1 MMAFINKLYIDG
13 YRGIRQLKIGNLKQ
27 VNLIVGDNNC
37 GKTSVLEALQM
48 LRTSGS
54 LANVYRIARLRD
66 SISYSGSNSIFD
78 NFICMF
84 PRNYGGK
91 MEIRVSGTCD
101 EKDISFILEGKRN
114 MILLDT
120 KEMPSRKYRQQ
131 DMPDGEIETE
141 AFDGTI
147 RLKLDDKEKKTEIHL
162 NQYSSVTG
170 TPSSD
175 KDQFN
180 IVYLSP
186 FDHLR
191 GSNLNRILRN
201 ESYKQICIKAL
212 QLFDPDIEDMMIF
225 KSDIGNNPVEYI
237 RHKTLGDMPV
247 SSYGDGIKKV
257 LALSNGIAM
266 AAGGILLIDEI
277 ETAIHKKYYD
287 DIFRFIVKAC
297 KSFDVQV
304 FITTHSIEAIDG
316 LLGTQDYDIQRDS
329 DDICVCTIKRTSEGS
344 VSRVLTGREVYENR
358 EAFGFEVRL

>member
-1 MMAFINKLYIDG
+1 MAFINKLCIDG
-13 YRGIRQLKIGNLKQ
+13 YRGIRQLKIGELKQ
-27 VNLIVGDNNC
+27 VNLVVGDNNC
-37 GKTSVLEALQM
+37 GKTSVLEALQL
-48 LRTSGS
+48 LRTSGN
-54 LANVYRIARLRD
+54 LANVYRVARQRD
-66 SISYSGSNSIFD
+66 SIALLGSNSIFD

-84 PRNYGGK
+84 PKNNSGK
-91 MEIRVSGTCD
+91 LEIRVSGTCD
-101 EKDISFILEGKRN
+101 DKEISFLLEGRQSRV
-114 MILLDT
+114 LLDT
-120 KEMPSRKYRQQ
+120 RELPFRKYRQQ

-147 RLKLDDKEKKTEIHL
+147 SLKLDDIDKKTEIHV

-170 TPSSD
+170 TPFSD
-175 KDQFN
+175 KGQIN

-191 GSNLNRILRN
+191 GSNLSKILRN

-225 KSDIGNNPVEYI
+225 KSDIGNRPVEYI
-237 RHKTLGDMPV
+237 RHRLLGDMPV

-297 KSFDVQV
+297 RSFKVQA

-316 LLGTQDYDIQRDS
+316 LLGTQDYDAQREV
-329 DDICVCTIKRTSEGS
+329 DDICVCTIKSTKRGS
-344 VSRVLTGREVYENR
+344 VSRVLSGREVYENR